1 MAKKAQKAQKGS
13 GSRAQTHLHARV
25 AYLCKAADYLQ
36 SATSPKPS
44 KDGNKSQVN
53 YDTISISEQEISKG
67 TLNPGVSREK
77 NPFSYISR
85 QYGNQLRAVSQ
96 KSQIRLNRETKRSIC
111 KRCDSL
117 LRPGVTCSD
126 TIENKSRGMKKP
138 WADTRVI
145 TCGFCGT
152 QKRFPQG
159 VQKSVKLADRPKSRL
174 PREIVPAPPD
184 TQSG

>member
-1 MAKKAQKAQKGS
+1 MAKKAQKPQKGS
-13 GSRAQTHLHARV
+13 GGRTQTHLHARV

-36 SATSPKPS
+36 SATSHKPG
-44 KDGNKSQVN
+44 KADNKSQVI
-53 YDTISISEQEISKG
+53 YDTTSVPEQNISKE
-67 TLNPGVSREK
+67 TQQLGVSHGK
-77 NPFSYISR
+77 DMFSSISR

-96 KSQIRLNRETKRSIC
+96 KSQIRLVRETKRSIC

-117 LRPGVTCSD
+117 LRSGVTCLD
-126 TIENKSRGMKKP
+126 TVENKSRGRKKP

-159 VQKSVKLADRPKSRL
+159 VQKSVRLADRRKPHLPK
-174 PREIVPAPPD
+174 ETVPSPQD
-184 TQSG
+184 MQLG